1 MRTDDPIW
9 DAERAQKDPRKPIAI
24 CEYCKNPIYGSD
36 ATHYADDAYFDG
48 SIWFCEECKDT
59 YLQQFKI
66 SD

>member
-1 MRTDDPIW
+1 MRTDDPIY
-9 DAERAQKDPRKPIAI
+9 DMEKSQEDTRKPIAT
-24 CEYCKNPIYGSD
+24 CEYCGCDIHGSD
-36 ATHYADDAYFDG
+36 ATHYADDAYYDG